1 MINTVARKVL
11 GRNRYLLLFAQFR
24 KELSVAEK
32 V

>member
-1 MINTVARKVL
+1 MINTVARECC
-11 GRNRYLLLFAQFR
+11 NRYLSLFAQFR

>member
-1 MINTVARKVL
+1 MINTGVL
-11 GRNRYLLLFAQFR
+11 GRNRYLSLFAQFR